1 MVGGA
6 HVGPKI
12 PIEVINMNDESQA
25 VYKKLELF
33 SSVDDQGKCWEIRS
47 TEESL
52 RESDLVELANWIARE
67 LGWIKK

>member
-1 MVGGA
+1 MVHGELD
-6 HVGPKI
+6 KI
-12 PIEVINMNDESQA
+12 MEVVNMEDDSQA

-33 SSVDDQGKCWEIRS
+33 SSVDDQGKCWEIRKS